1 MDSKFLQKNNLSLT
15 SIPPIR
21 LSLFD
26 STSNSIITQSL
37 ELPVKF
43 PSGESITLFLF
54 VTPLD
59 PSCSLVLGYN
69 WLTCYNPLIDWV
81 LGSITFHSQLLK
93 SLCLSLLTS
102 SARSAQLPPQKSSE
116 NIASEPVPS
125 ISFINAAVFACTCKL
140 PGAQSFRIHL
150 SKTSVYGKATSV
162 SNEELDLSN
171 IPEEYHDFADVFS
184 KIKADTLAP
193 YHLYN
198 LKINL
203 EGTSPPVGPLYSLSQ
218 SELKAL

>member
-1 MDSKFLQKNNLSLT
+1 MDSNFIQKNSLLLN
-15 SIPPIR
+15 SVPPIR

-37 ELPVKF
+37 ELPVQF
-43 PSGESITLFLF
+43 PSGESTTLSLF

-81 LGSITFHSQLLK
+81 LGSIKFCSQLLD
-93 SLCLSLLTS
+93 SLCLSLSTL
-102 SARSAQLPPQKSSE
+102 SARSAQLPPQKPSE

-125 ISFINAAVFACTCKL
+125 ISFINAAAFAHACNL
-140 PGAQSFRIHL
+140 PGVQSFRIHL
-150 SKTSVYGKATSV
+150 SKTSIYGKVTSV
-162 SNEELDLSN
+162 SNEKLDLSN
-171 IPEEYHDFADVFS
+171 IPGEYHDFADVFS